1 MHSVYPMVRAFQR
14 PTPPFLRN
22 ARFLLIHRETLP
34 ICHLQKTPRGRVQ
47 GWFPG
52 LGHLSRDLSLTHTI
66 SI

>member
-1 MHSVYPMVRAFQR
+1 MHSVYPMVRAFQK

-22 ARFLLIHRETLP
+22 ACFLLIPCETLP
-34 ICHLQKTPRGRVQ
+34 ICHLQKTPGGRVQ

-52 LGHLSRDLSLTHTI
+52 LGPLSLDLSLTHTI